1 MVKKG
6 LRVKLPILRTL
17 ICLFLLTASSWAEQ
31 PKIRGDLYL
40 TNLGLAKFEVKAYIE
55 SGQYQ
60 REFDEVVQQAKDY
73 LTVNQ
78 AKYRGKKPSVVFD
91 IDETSISNMPYLM
104 ENDFGYIPAPW
115 QAWVQGDRAQ
125 PFASTL
131 ELYRWA
137 RANNISVFFVTARPE
152 SDREATLKLLAR
164 TGYSDI
170 AGLYLKPTEDKAS
183 SAVYKAAQRRK
194 ITEQGYRVV
203 VNLGDQLTDLDGGY
217 AEASFKLPNPMY
229 FVP

>member
-1 MVKKG
+1 M
-6 LRVKLPILRTL
+6 KLPILRAFF
-17 ICLFLLTASSWAEQ
+17 CFFLLTVSAWAEH
-31 PKIRGDLYL
+31 PKIRQDLNL
-40 TNLGLAKFEVKAYIE
+40 PNLGLAKFEVKAYID

-60 REFDEVVQQAKDY
+60 HEFDEIVGQAKSY
-73 LTVNQ
+73 LETNLER
-78 AKYRGKKPSVVFD
+78 YRGQRPTLVLD
-91 IDETSISNMPYLM
+91 IDETSISNMPYLQ
-104 ENDFGYIPAPW
+104 ENDFGYIPEPW

-125 PFASTL
+125 PFASTM

-137 RANNISVFFVTARPE
+137 RANDIHVFFVTARPE
-152 SDREATLKLLAR
+152 SDREATLRLLNR

-170 AGLYLKPTEDKAS
+170 AGLYLKPLEDKTS

-194 ITEQGYRVV
+194 IPDLGYRVV